1 MNPKDFN
8 SNELVIVKATGVQC
22 ATLAQMVAV
31 ALTKKFEGILSFS
44 RAHIAITDKKQLDVN
59 QLAEKF
65 ANEIFSIPIDPWFEE
80 KRKISLFYKTC
91 FKDNKWKNP
100 NWDQVTFPVIEGN
113 LKRPDFFFIETMTE
127 DDAFDAYAGYFGK
140 DKVWKEWN
148 DKLTKVINR
157 ETVQPR
163 PKKNYVGLHVGGD
176 EPDLL
181 GKSYDDGISEKIIFM
196 TPLEGIIS
204 AFRYRFETEKMY
216 DVIGATRL
224 SALDYRGYAMRM
236 FRGIFGKLNIRSNN
250 RDFSLPQ
257 SGLRQLKF

>member
-1 MNPKDFN
+1 MNPKNFN
-8 SNELVIVKATGVQC
+8 SNELAIIKATGVQC
-22 ATLAQMVAV
+22 ATLGQMVAV

-44 RAHIAITDKKQLDVN
+44 QAQIAITDKKQLDVN

-65 ANEIFSIPIDPWFEE
+65 ANEIFSILIDPWFEE

-100 NWDQVTFPVIEGN
+100 NWDQVTFPTIKGD

-127 DDAFDAYAGYFGK
+127 DDVLDAYDDYFGK

-148 DKLTKVINR
+148 YKLTKVINR
-157 ETVQPR
+157 ETVQSR

-204 AFRYRFETEKMY
+204 AFRYQFETEKMY
-216 DVIGATRL
+216 NLIGVTRL
-224 SALDYRGYAMRM
+224 SALDRNDHAMHM
-236 FRGIFGKLNIRSNN
+236 YGNTNGKFHLHSSNRVS
-250 RDFSLPQ
+250 RDPGR
-257 SGLRQLKF
+257 GLRQICF